1 MIPSTSD
8 RVSKNPSFVLK
19 TISPLGAILLSN
31 HWRDKGEK
39 GQYTHDIK
47 RIHLQP
53 LSKIE
58 DVFGRDE
65 FVQSRHEEGTRGVDE
80 WLEINHGGHA
90 IGICDWSL
98 VFGVVRLI
106 ERGEQTRGKLAMIG
120 QHMQSI
126 ELCFGETGIQ
136 TIDLGDQGRVGHRD
150 CARADANEARACLSV
165 KLDVSLV
172 RIGKERIKETP

>member
-31 HWRDKGEK
+31 HWSDKGRQ

-53 LSKIE
+53 LSKSE
-58 DVFGRDE
+58 GFFGRDE
-65 FVQSRHEEGTRGVDE
+65 FVQSRHEEGARGVDE
-80 WLEINHGGHA
+80 WLEVNQVGHTVS
-90 IGICDWSL
+90 ICDWSL
-98 VFGVVRLI
+98 VFGVVSLI
-106 ERGEQTRGKLAMIG
+106 ERGEQTRGKLSMIG

-126 ELCFGETGIQ
+126 EFCFGEPGVQ

-150 CARADANEARACLSV
+150 CARADADEARARLSV
-165 KLDVSLV
+165 KFDVSFV
-172 RIGKERIKETP
+172 RIGKECIKETP